1 MLINRDHAE
10 GGLGGLKCSPPT
22 IFAKILSP
30 PPPTQKLAARS
41 LIKGSS
47 FHLLRALCIL
57 TKTFEI
63 GP

>member
-10 GGLGGLKCSPPT
+10 GGLGGLKCPPPT
-22 IFAKILSP
+22 IFAKILP

-47 FHLLRALCIL
+47 FHLLRALCRL

>member
-10 GGLGGLKCSPPT
+10 GGLGGLKCPPPP
-22 IFAKILSP
+22 FLQKYF

-47 FHLLRALCIL
+47 FHLLRALCRL

>member
-1 MLINRDHAE
+1 MLINRDRAE
-10 GGLGGLKCSPPT
+10 GGLGGLKCPPPHFCKNT
-22 IFAKILSP
+22 

-47 FHLLRALCIL
+47 FHLLRALCRL